1 MSTFTVAGEVQKR
14 TSVAVTWARCVP
26 PVVYVNGTSQPVAS
40 TSLSGTVS
48 PSESTAT
55 SASHVKVRLGSTRP
69 QASDDAA
76 PAQAGIADGTGV
88 AGPSKESAVA
98 STKPRQSANGSSA
111 QA

>member
-76 PAQAGIADGTGV
+76 PAHAGIAGRAGG
-88 AGPSKESAVA
+88 AGPPNGAARA
-98 STKPRQSANGSSA
+98 SDKPRACGTRRLA
-111 QA
+111 P